1 MITKPSWG
9 GIADHGRPRIGY
21 AASCGRVPDCGKSAV
36 ARCLRESLDK
46 VANVVDIRA
55 APSDRVRALAC
66 DVVLALDC
74 ASPIPEPYFIYL
86 CPGQANSTPVDPAV
100 YKRAVG
106 LFAESHRSAQWLAE
120 SMGIPREKIHVIS
133 PALLAGWRSQQI
145 WPPCLREAPRRRL
158 LLSLS
163 EDDGQPVPDESV
175 RLVLD
180 ALRILRQR
188 HDPQISLTIAGPENW
203 LSASLP
209 EDGVTFR
216 STPPAAD
223 KMLLFSGHDLL
234 VLPPGPSCNGL
245 PEALSLG
252 IPCVA
257 ARTSDLSDAITP
269 GITGAVIDDVTAHG
283 LAAAIASVLGNDSIY
298 EDCLE
303 RAPAM
308 TAYFSWERVARQ
320 VTYVISRE
328 VGLMP

>member
-1 MITKPSWG
+1 VITKPSWG
-9 GIADHGRPRIGY
+9 GIADNGRPRIGY
-21 AASCGRVPDCGKSAV
+21 AAFCGRVPDCGKSAV

-46 VANVVDIRA
+46 VANVVDIWA
-55 APSDRVRALAC
+55 APGDRVGALTC
-66 DVVLALDC
+66 DVVLAMDC

-86 CPGQANSTPVDPAV
+86 CPGQANSTAADPAV

-106 LFAESHRSAQWLAE
+106 LFAENHRSAQWLTE
-120 SMGIPREKIHVIS
+120 TMGIPREKIHVIS
-133 PALLAGWRSQQI
+133 PALLAGWRSQPI
-145 WPPCLREAPRRRL
+145 WPPCLREPPRRRL

-163 EDDGQPVPDESV
+163 EDDGQPAPDESV

-180 ALRILRQR
+180 ALSILRQR
-188 HDPQISLTIAGPENW
+188 HDPQISLTIAGPEKW
-203 LSASLP
+203 LSASSP

-223 KMLLFSGHDLL
+223 KMPLFESHDLL
-234 VLPPGPSCNGL
+234 VLPPGPGCHGL
-245 PEALSLG
+245 PEAFSLG

-257 ARTSDLSDAITP
+257 ARTSDMSDAITP
-269 GITGAVIDDVTAHG
+269 GITGAVIDYVTARE
-283 LAAAIASVLGNDSIY
+283 LAAAIASVLVDDRIY
-298 EDCLE
+298 EGCLE

-308 TAYFSWERVARQ
+308 VAYFSWERVARE